1 VVDLK
6 FGNMKTKQFK
16 SEFNKDIVVSII
28 GKDDALYILLK
39 PIFETYGFGFM
50 MPGKDIIFIDGSL
63 GLNKHILKLVEAH
76 EVAHFIL
83 GHSEAHN
90 PKDEIDADRLA
101 YEMLDGKGY
110 YKAAQLVK
118 DKFKERHGIEF
129 K

>member
-1 VVDLK
+1 MGRVY
-6 FGNMKTKQFK
+6 N
-16 SEFNKDIVVSII
+16 SEFYDSVVI
-28 GKDDALYILLK
+28 AILDSGDYQYQTLA
-39 PIFETYGFGFM
+39 PLFNEYGYGFVA
-50 MPGKDIIFIDGSL
+50 PNQKLVFIDGGKRLSK
-63 GLNKHILKLVEAH
+63 NTLKWIEAH

-118 DKFKERHGIEF
+118 DKFKERHGVEF